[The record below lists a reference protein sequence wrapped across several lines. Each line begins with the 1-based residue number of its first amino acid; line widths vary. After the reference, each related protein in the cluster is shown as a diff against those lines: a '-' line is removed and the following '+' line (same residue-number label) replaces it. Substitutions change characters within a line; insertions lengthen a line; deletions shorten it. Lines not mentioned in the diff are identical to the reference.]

1 MGVFLVD
8 ADVLARAR
16 FGTSQLAETVG
27 ALGMLDRDRPR
38 TWQRS
43 WWDQHLAAFRARMR
57 DDPVGAAVVRHAFG
71 PTWTADFLTIPPERP
86 GLDLEQELAELL
98 SLSDQDV
105 RRDLEQVRVPLPPEL
120 TATGLAATVADVLRW
135 TWTHTIAPTWARR
148 QRVLA
153 ADVVA
158 RTSRLSRDGWS
169 GVLDG
174 MRPGMRWLGDGELQV
189 NAAPHPPRDIRG
201 SDLTFLAAHC
211 ERGWVTWRL
220 EEPARYGIVYPV
232 TGVLADQAHE
242 TPDALARLLG
252 PARAQV
258 LLRAAEPVSTSAL
271 VAMSGMPL
279 ATIGSHLRVL
289 LDAGLLQRRRS
300 GREVLYWWTDSAR
313 GLVEGAMREG

>member
-38 TWQRS
+38 TWQRG
-43 WWDQHLAAFRARMR
+43 WRDRHLAAFRDRMR
-57 DDPVGAAVVRHAFG
+57 QDPVGAAIVRHAFG

-98 SLSDQDV
+98 SLSDADV
-105 RRDLEQVRVPLPPEL
+105 RRDLEQVRVPLPREL
-120 TATGLAATVADVLRW
+120 TATDLAATVAEVLRW
-135 TWTHTIAPTWARR
+135 TWTHTIAPTWERR

-158 RTSRLSRDGWS
+158 RTSRLSREGWS
-169 GVLDG
+169 GVLDD

-211 ERGWVTWRL
+211 DGGWVTWRL

-232 TGVLADQAHE
+232 TGVLADEAHD
-242 TPDALARLLG
+242 TPEALARLLG
-252 PARAQV
+252 SARAA
-258 LLRAAEPVSTSAL
+258 LLVRAETPVSTSAL
-271 VAMSGMPL
+271 VALTGMPL
-279 ATIGSHLRVL
+279 GTVGSHLRVL
-289 LDAGLLQRRRS
+289 LDAGLLHRRRS
-300 GREVLYWWTDSAR
+300 AREVLYWWSESAR
-313 GLVEGAMREG
+313 SLVAGAAPPG

>member
-27 ALGMLDRDRPR
+27 ALGMLDRVRPR
-38 TWQRS
+38 TWHRA
-43 WWDQHLAAFRARMR
+43 WRDQHLAAFRARMQ
-57 DDPVGAAVVRHAFG
+57 DDPVGAAIVRHAFG

-86 GLDLEQELAELL
+86 GLDLEQELGELT
-98 SLSDQDV
+98 SLSDEDV
-105 RRDLEQVRVPLPPEL
+105 RRDLEQVRVPLAPEL
-120 TATGLAATVADVLRW
+120 GASGLAATVAEVLRW
-135 TWTHTIAPTWARR
+135 TWTHTVAPTWPRR

-201 SDLTFLAAHC
+201 RDLTFVAAHC
-211 ERGWVTWRL
+211 DAGWVTWRL

-232 TGVLADQAHE
+232 TGLLAD
-242 TPDALARLLG
+242 DAPAAPEGLARLLG
-252 PARAQV
+252 TARAEV
-258 LLRAAEPVSTSAL
+258 LMHAAGPVSTSGVVAL
-271 VAMSGMPL
+271 TGMPL
-279 ATIGSHLRVL
+279 ATVGSHLRVL

-300 GREVLYWWTDSAR
+300 GREVLYWWSSSAR
-313 GLVEGAMREG
+313 ALVAGAAPLR